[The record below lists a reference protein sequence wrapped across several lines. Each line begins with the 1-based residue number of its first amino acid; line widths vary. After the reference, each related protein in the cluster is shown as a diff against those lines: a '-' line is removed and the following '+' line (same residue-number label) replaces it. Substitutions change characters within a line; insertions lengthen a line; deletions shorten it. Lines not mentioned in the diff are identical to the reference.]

1 VATCSVLWPIALL
14 VLTLIIIQYLL
25 IRLRKENTIMET
37 SNLKTKA
44 TMGVKAIAETGWAI
58 GTSIAGTQ
66 VL

>member
-1 VATCSVLWPIALL
+1 
-14 VLTLIIIQYLL
+14 
-25 IRLRKENTIMET
+25 MET